1 MKKFVVGFFLIV
13 SLLFIGFVA
22 GGTIAKY
29 FFVSPG
35 DGLAGAGTAAMLGFL
50 GTGIGLVL
58 SIVLLRKLEDKTK
71 TILSGILLLIA
82 VVLWG
87 IFHHQFKKRQEER
100 EKENAE
106 LFGDRK
112 PSTKVAPSALAE
124 KLPEESSA
132 ELKLSDGTEMGIGI
146 VSISPEAGKTLR
158 FYSKPQHYELP
169 ENLQAV
175 DSLTFK
181 DARHFVD
188 VATAPPWFV
197 PQYMKLDY
205 GILQLVAVTVQK
217 NWIEVIVNKTN
228 GQTFWI
234 YRQDVG
240 YSTWSEFLLNVHSVE
255 LLNPT
260 DFPPRIK
267 PMDHASPDESV
278 DANGIFYP
286 VSVKDDWLQVHPDK
300 EVDHDIW
307 IRWKRNGILLVKYSM
322 LS

>member
-1 MKKFVVGFFLIV
+1 MKKFAVGFFLVV
-13 SLLFIGFVA
+13 SLLFIGFIS

-50 GTGIGLVL
+50 GAGIGLVV
-58 SIVLLRKLEDKTK
+58 SIVLLRKLEEKTK
-71 TILSGILLLIA
+71 TVLTAILFVISLI
-82 VVLWG
+82 LWG
-87 IFHHQFKKRQEER
+87 VFHYQYKQLKLER

-112 PSTKVAPSALAE
+112 PSTAVAPSAFAE
-124 KLPEESSA
+124 KLPEATSS
-132 ELKLSDGTEMGIGI
+132 ELKLADGTEMGIGL
-146 VSISPEAGKTLR
+146 VSISPEIGKTLR

-181 DARHFVD
+181 NARHFVD
-188 VATAPPWFV
+188 IATAPPWFV

-228 GQTFWI
+228 GQTHWV
-234 YRQDVG
+234 YRQDVS

-286 VSVKDDWLQVHPDK
+286 VSVKDDWLQVHSDK

-307 IRWKRNGILLVKYSM
+307 VRWKRDGILLVKYSM

>member
-50 GTGIGLVL
+50 GAGIGLIL
-58 SIVLLRKLEDKTK
+58 SIILLRKLEEKARS
-71 TILSGILLLIA
+71 ILAAVLFVAALLLW
-82 VVLWG
+82 V
-87 IFHHQFKKRQEER
+87 IFYQQYKQRQEER
-100 EKENAE
+100 ERENAE

-112 PSTKVAPSALAE
+112 PSTEVAPAIAE
-124 KLPEESSA
+124 TFPAESS
-132 ELKLSDGTEMGIGI
+132 ELRLADGTEMGIGM
-146 VSISPEAGKTLR
+146 VTVSPEIGKTLR
-158 FYSKPQHYELP
+158 FYSKQQHYELP
-169 ENLQAV
+169 ENVQAI

-181 DARHFVD
+181 DSRHFVD
-188 VATAPPWFV
+188 IATAPPWFV

-205 GILQLVAVTVQK
+205 GFLQMIAITVQK
-217 NWIEVIVNKTN
+217 DWVEVIVNKTN
-228 GQTFWI
+228 GQTSWV
-234 YRQDVG
+234 YRPDVS
-240 YSTWSEFLLNVHSVE
+240 YATWSDFLLNVQSVE

-278 DANGIFYP
+278 NANGIFYP

-307 IRWKRNGILLVKYSM
+307 VRWKRDGILLVKYSM

>member
-50 GTGIGLVL
+50 GAGIGLIL
-58 SIVLLRKLEDKTK
+58 SIVILRKLEEKVRS
-71 TILSGILLLIA
+71 ILAA
-82 VVLWG
+82 VLFVAALALWV
-87 IFHHQFKKRQEER
+87 IFYQQYKQRQEER
-100 EKENAE
+100 ERENAE

-112 PSTKVAPSALAE
+112 PSAEVAQAAIAE
-124 KLPEESSA
+124 TFPAESS
-132 ELKLSDGTEMGIGI
+132 ELRLADGTEMGIGM
-146 VSISPEAGKTLR
+146 VTVSPEIGKTLR

-169 ENLQAV
+169 ENVQAI

-181 DARHFVD
+181 DSRHFVD
-188 VATAPPWFV
+188 IATAPPWFA

-205 GILQLVAVTVQK
+205 GFLQMIAITVQK

-228 GQTFWI
+228 GQTSWV
-234 YRQDVG
+234 YRPDVS
-240 YSTWSEFLLNVHSVE
+240 YATWSDFLLNVQSVE

-267 PMDHASPDESV
+267 PMDHSSPDESV
-278 DANGIFYP
+278 NANGVFYP
-286 VSVKDDWLQVHPDK
+286 IAVKDDWLQVHPDK

-307 IRWKRNGILLVKYSM
+307 VRWKRDGILLVKYSM

>member
-1 MKKFVVGFFLIV
+1 MKKFAIGFFLIL
-13 SLLFIGFVA
+13 SLMFIGFVA

-29 FFVSPG
+29 FFVKPG

-50 GTGIGLVL
+50 GAGIGLVV
-58 SIVLLRKLEDKTK
+58 SISLLRKLEEKTK
-71 TILSGILLLIA
+71 SVLTAILFVISLI
-82 VVLWG
+82 LWG
-87 IFHHQFKKRQEER
+87 VFHHQYKQRQEER
-100 EKENAE
+100 KKENAE

-112 PSTKVAPSALAE
+112 PSTIVAEVDAKPSPPSLD
-124 KLPEESSA
+124 
-132 ELKLSDGTEMGIGI
+132 LKLADGTEMGMGI
-146 VSISPEAGKTLR
+146 VSIAPEDGKVLR
-158 FYSKPQHYELP
+158 FYSKPEHNQLP
-169 ENLQAV
+169 ENLQSV

-181 DARHFVD
+181 DAKYFID
-188 VATAPPWFV
+188 IATAPPWFV

-205 GILQLVAVTVQK
+205 GMLQLVALTVQK

-228 GQTFWI
+228 GQTSWV
-234 YRQDVG
+234 YRPDVG

-278 DANGIFYP
+278 DANGIFHP
-286 VSVKDDWLQVHPDK
+286 ISVKEDWLQVHPDK

-307 IRWKRNGILLVKYSM
+307 VRWKRDGTLLVKYSM